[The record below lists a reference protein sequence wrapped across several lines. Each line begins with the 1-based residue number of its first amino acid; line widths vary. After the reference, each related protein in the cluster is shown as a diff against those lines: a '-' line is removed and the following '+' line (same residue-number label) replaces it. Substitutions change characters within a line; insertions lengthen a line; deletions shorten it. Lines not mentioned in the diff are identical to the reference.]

1 MFKQFQTISNFRQR
15 SAIRFRRFCHKA
27 YAAFCSLHREVTIGR
42 VAAYM
47 TDLEM
52 LKSGKSIAL
61 SALLLLAGVAPAEA
75 DEGVP
80 KDSVPLT
87 AQQLSLQEV
96 LVVSHKAE
104 VHSEA
109 YRLITQVSRAE
120 IEALPVQTVADI
132 LQYLP
137 GVDVRTRGANGAQ
150 ADISM
155 RGGTFDQVLVLIN
168 GVPLSDFHTG
178 HYALNIPVST
188 ELIERVEV
196 LQGTS
201 ASLHGAFSGA
211 INIVT
216 KTTPPQPSPQ
226 GREHDVRLKL
236 TAGMNGLVNPEIAA
250 TLAIPDKSS
259 SLERVKSS
267 ARSDCRWPSVELPPG
282 GVKPL
287 TINLSAEYS
296 RADGYYA
303 PSPTE
308 KEATACRNSDFKLA
322 NLYFQTRWRGLDV
335 QAGAQWKDAGLGMGY
350 GFGSQDQF
358 DATRT
363 AFASAK
369 YEHRWGAWRL
379 DAQAAY
385 RANYDRYEWHRGQ
398 RLYGNFHFA
407 QTASASIAAHYAS
420 RIGTTSFG
428 AGVRNENMH
437 STNLGDTIN
446 PNGQVPNVA
455 DFPLADV
462 RVLDLVKGGNRFH
475 ANYYAEQTFYYAGL
489 SASIGINGTY
499 NTQFGHHLGG
509 GANIGY
515 SFEKAGTLYANAN
528 RSLRMPT
535 FTDLYYNAGNQL
547 GNRNLKPEEA
557 WLLSIGYKGTLN
569 LLPSTGRSG
578 GAFSWAVDWYYRW
591 GKNIIDWVYVPA
603 DTKRPY
609 HAENQ
614 QQVNATGVEL
624 SVAYRFP
631 SFFPPSW
638 GEREGPCISVD
649 YAYTYLDLNLKESG
663 SRYLDYLSHKLSIHL
678 EHGIYKGLGASWTV
692 RFQKREGQYNNA
704 EGAVTDYQPVW
715 LLDGSIF
722 WQNKYLRVSADCTN
736 MTNTR
741 YYDYGGI
748 LQPGAWAKVSIK
760 AML

>member
-1 MFKQFQTISNFRQR
+1 MFKTILKQQG
-15 SAIRFRRFCHKA
+15 IRFRQFSHKA

-52 LKSGKSIAL
+52 LKSGKSIAV
-61 SALLLLAGVAPAEA
+61 SALLLFSGIAAVEA

-80 KDSVPLT
+80 KDSVPLE

-104 VHSEA
+104 VNSEA
-109 YRLITQVSRAE
+109 YRLITQVSQAE
-120 IEALPVQTVADI
+120 IEALPIQTVADI

-155 RGGTFDQVLVLIN
+155 RGGTFDQVLVLLN

-188 ELIERVEV
+188 EMIERVEV

-201 ASLHGAFSGA
+201 ANLHGAFSGA

-216 KTTPPQPSPQ
+216 KTTPPQGVLRTATGSPIEQSSSPAQ
-226 GREHDVRLKL
+226 GREHDLTLKL
-236 TAGMNGLVNPEIAA
+236 TAGMNGLVNPEVAA
-250 TLAIPDKSS
+250 SIQKNEALF
-259 SLERVKSS
+259 
-267 ARSDCRWPSVELPPG
+267 
-282 GVKPL
+282 
-287 TINLSAEYS
+287 NLSAEYS
-296 RADGYYA
+296 RAEGYYA
-303 PSPTE
+303 PRPTE
-308 KEATACRNSDFKLA
+308 KEATACRNSDFQLA
-322 NLYFQTRWRGLDV
+322 NIYFQTRWRGLDV

-363 AFASAK
+363 AFASGR

-385 RANYDRYEWHRGQ
+385 RANYDRYEWHRDQ

-407 QTASASIAAHYAS
+407 QTASAALSAHYAS
-420 RIGTTSFG
+420 KIGTTSFG
-428 AGVRNENMH
+428 VSVRNENMH

-446 PNGQVPNVA
+446 PDGQVPNVA
-455 DFPLADV
+455 DFPLTDV

-475 ANYYAEQTFYYAGL
+475 TNYYAEQTFYYAGL

-515 SFEKAGTLYANAN
+515 EFKKAGTIYVNAN

-557 WLLSIGYKGTLN
+557 WLLSIGYKGNLSPTL
-569 LLPSTGRSG
+569 SSREGGR
-578 GAFSWAVDWYYRW
+578 FSWAVDWYYRW
-591 GKNIIDWVYVPA
+591 GKNIIDWVYVPT
-603 DTKRPY
+603 DTKRPF

-614 QQVNATGVEL
+614 QQVNATGLEL
-624 SVAYRFP
+624 SLAYRLNE
-631 SFFPPSW
+631 W
-638 GEREGPCISVD
+638 LRCVSVD
-649 YAYTYLDLNLKESG
+649 YAYTYLDLDLKEAG
-663 SRYLDYLSHKLSIHL
+663 SRYLDYLSHKLAIHL
-678 EHGIYKGLGASWTV
+678 EHGIYKGFGASWTV

-704 EGAVTDYQPVW
+704 EGAVADYQPVW
-715 LLDGSIF
+715 LLDGSVY

-736 MTNTR
+736 MTNSR

-748 LQPGAWAKVSIK
+748 LQPGAWAKISIK
-760 AML
+760 AKL

>member
-1 MFKQFQTISNFRQR
+1 MFKQFQTVSNNFKQR
-15 SAIRFRRFCHKA
+15 STIRFRRFCHKA

-52 LKSGKSIAL
+52 LKSGKSIAV
-61 SALLLLAGVAPAEA
+61 SALLLFVGVSSVEA

-109 YRLITQVSRAE
+109 YRLITQVSHAE
-120 IEALPVQTVADI
+120 IEALPIQTVADI

-155 RGGTFDQVLVLIN
+155 RGGTFDQVLVLLN

-178 HYALNIPVST
+178 HYALNIPVSS

-201 ASLHGAFSGA
+201 ANLYGAFSGA

-216 KTTPPQPSPQ
+216 TSPQPSPQ
-226 GREHDVRLKL
+226 GREHNVRLKL
-236 TAGMNGLVNPEIAA
+236 TAGMNGLVNPQVAA

-259 SLERVKSS
+259 SLEG
-267 ARSDCRWPSVELPPG
+267 RSG
-282 GVKPL
+282 GV
-287 TINLSAEYS
+287 INLSAEYS
-296 RADGYYA
+296 RGDGYYA
-303 PSPTE
+303 PNPTE

-369 YEHRWGAWRL
+369 YEHHWGKWRL

-428 AGVRNENMH
+428 VGVRNENMH

-446 PNGQVPNVA
+446 PSGQVPNVA
-455 DFPLADV
+455 DFPLSDV
-462 RVLDLVKGGNRFH
+462 RVLNLVKGGNRFH

-489 SASIGINGTY
+489 AASIGINGTY
-499 NTQFGHHLGG
+499 NTRFGHHLGG

-515 SFEKAGTLYANAN
+515 TFEKAGTLYANAN

-557 WLLSIGYKGTLN
+557 WLLSVGYKGEIGQKSS
-569 LLPSTGRSG
+569 LPFREGTGVG
-578 GAFSWAVDWYYRW
+578 CFSWSADWYYRW
-591 GKNIIDWVYVPA
+591 GKNIIDWVYVPT

-624 SVAYRFP
+624 SVAYRLNE
-631 SFFPPSW
+631 W
-638 GEREGPCISVD
+638 LRCVSVD

-678 EHGIYKGLGASWTV
+678 EHGIYKGLGASLTV

-704 EGAVTDYQPVW
+704 EGAVADYQPVW

>member
-1 MFKQFQTISNFRQR
+1 MFKTILKQPG
-15 SAIRFRRFCHKA
+15 IRFRQFSHKA

-52 LKSGKSIAL
+52 LKSGKSIAV
-61 SALLLLAGVAPAEA
+61 SALLLFSGIAAVEA

-80 KDSVPLT
+80 KDSVPLE

-104 VHSEA
+104 VNSEA
-109 YRLITQVSRAE
+109 YRLITQVSQAE
-120 IEALPVQTVADI
+120 IEALPIQTVADI

-155 RGGTFDQVLVLIN
+155 RGGTFDQVLVLLN

-188 ELIERVEV
+188 EMIERVEV

-201 ASLHGAFSGA
+201 ANLHGAFSGA

-216 KTTPPQPSPQ
+216 KTTPPQGVLRTATGSPIEQSSSPAQ
-226 GREHDVRLKL
+226 GREHDLALKL
-236 TAGMNGLVNPEIAA
+236 TAGMNGLVNPEVAA
-250 TLAIPDKSS
+250 SIQKDEALF
-259 SLERVKSS
+259 
-267 ARSDCRWPSVELPPG
+267 
-282 GVKPL
+282 
-287 TINLSAEYS
+287 NLSAEYS
-296 RADGYYA
+296 RAEGYYA
-303 PSPTE
+303 PRPTE
-308 KEATACRNSDFKLA
+308 KEATACRNSDFQLA
-322 NLYFQTRWRGLDV
+322 NIYFQTRWRGLDV

-385 RANYDRYEWHRGQ
+385 RANYDRYEWHRDQ

-407 QTASASIAAHYAS
+407 QTASAALSAHYAS
-420 RIGTTSFG
+420 KIGTTSFG
-428 AGVRNENMH
+428 VSVRNENMH

-446 PNGQVPNVA
+446 PDGQVPNVA

-475 ANYYAEQTFYYAGL
+475 TNYYAEQTFYYAGL

-499 NTQFGHHLGG
+499 NTQFGHHVGG

-515 SFEKAGTLYANAN
+515 EFKKAGTIYVNAN

-557 WLLSIGYKGTLN
+557 WLLSVGYKGN
-569 LLPSTGRSG
+569 LSSLPCAGEELCSIERPVDGRRTIRG
-578 GAFSWAVDWYYRW
+578 GGISFSVDWYYRW
-591 GKNIIDWVYVPA
+591 GKNIIDWVYVPT
-603 DTKRPY
+603 DTKRPF

-614 QQVNATGVEL
+614 QQVNATGLEL
-624 SVAYRFP
+624 SLAYRLNE
-631 SFFPPSW
+631 W
-638 GEREGPCISVD
+638 LRCVSVD
-649 YAYTYLDLNLKESG
+649 YAYTYLDLNLKEAG
-663 SRYLDYLSHKLSIHL
+663 SRYLDYLSHKLAIHL

-704 EGAVTDYQPVW
+704 EGEVADYQPVW
-715 LLDGSIF
+715 LLDGSVY

-736 MTNTR
+736 MTNSR

-760 AML
+760 AKLY

>member
-1 MFKQFQTISNFRQR
+1 MHAFLKANNYFMFKTILKQQG
-15 SAIRFRRFCHKA
+15 IRFRRFCHKA

-52 LKSGKSIAL
+52 LKSGKSIAV
-61 SALLLLAGVAPAEA
+61 SALLLFSGIAAVEA

-80 KDSVPLT
+80 KDSVPLE

-104 VHSEA
+104 VNSEA
-109 YRLITQVSRAE
+109 YRLITQVSHAE
-120 IEALPVQTVADI
+120 IEALPIQTVADI

-137 GVDVRTRGANGAQ
+137 GVDVRTRGATGAQ

-155 RGGTFDQVLVLIN
+155 RGGTFDQVLVLLN

-188 ELIERVEV
+188 EMIERVEV

-201 ASLHGAFSGA
+201 ANLHGAFSGA

-216 KTTPPQPSPQ
+216 KSSP
-226 GREHDVRLKL
+226 EISLKL
-236 TAGMNGLVNPEIAA
+236 TAGMNGLVNPELAA
-250 TLAIPDKSS
+250 SIQKDEALFN
-259 SLERVKSS
+259 V
-267 ARSDCRWPSVELPPG
+267 
-282 GVKPL
+282 
-287 TINLSAEYS
+287 SAEYS
-296 RADGYYA
+296 RAEGYYA
-303 PSPTE
+303 PQPTE
-308 KEATACRNSDFKLA
+308 KEATACRNSDFQLA
-322 NLYFQTRWRGLDV
+322 NIYFQTRWRGLDV

-363 AFASAK
+363 AFASGR

-379 DAQAAY
+379 DAQASY
-385 RANYDRYEWHRGQ
+385 RANYDRYEWHRDQ

-407 QTASASIAAHYAS
+407 QSASAALSAHYAS
-420 RIGTTSFG
+420 RVGTTSFG
-428 AGVRNENMH
+428 VSVRNENMH

-446 PNGQVPNVA
+446 PDGQVPNVK
-455 DFPLADV
+455 DFQLSQV

-475 ANYYAEQTFYYAGL
+475 TNYYAEQTFYYAGL

-515 SFEKAGTLYANAN
+515 EFKKAGTIYANAN

-547 GNRNLKPEEA
+547 GNMNLKPEEA
-557 WLLSIGYKGTLN
+557 WLLSIGYKYTPDFGKKGKL
-569 LLPSTGRSG
+569 S
-578 GAFSWAVDWYYRW
+578 FSVDWYYRW
-591 GKNIIDWVYVPA
+591 GKNIIDWVYVPT
-603 DTKRPY
+603 DTKRPF

-614 QQVNATGVEL
+614 QQVNATGLEL
-624 SVAYRFP
+624 SLAYRLNE
-631 SFFPPSW
+631 W
-638 GEREGPCISVD
+638 LRCVSVD
-649 YAYTYLDLNLKESG
+649 YAYTYLDLDLKEAG
-663 SRYLDYLSHKLSIHL
+663 SRYLDYLSHKLAIHL
-678 EHGIYKGLGASWTV
+678 EHGIYKGFGASWTV

-704 EGAVTDYQPVW
+704 EGEVADYQPVW
-715 LLDGSIF
+715 LLDGSVY

-736 MTNTR
+736 MTNSR

-748 LQPGAWAKVSIK
+748 LQPGAWAKISIK
-760 AML
+760 AKL

>member
-1 MFKQFQTISNFRQR
+1 MFKTIIKQQG
-15 SAIRFRRFCHKA
+15 IRFRQFSHKA

-52 LKSGKSIAL
+52 LKSGKSIAV
-61 SALLLLAGVAPAEA
+61 SALLLFSGIAAVEA

-80 KDSVPLT
+80 KDSVPLE

-104 VHSEA
+104 VNSEA
-109 YRLITQVSRAE
+109 YRLITQVSQAE
-120 IEALPVQTVADI
+120 IEALPIQTVADI

-155 RGGTFDQVLVLIN
+155 RGGTFDQVLVLLN

-188 ELIERVEV
+188 EMIERVEV

-201 ASLHGAFSGA
+201 ANLHGAFSGA

-216 KTTPPQPSPQ
+216 KQAVSRQPS
-226 GREHDVRLKL
+226 DVRLKL
-236 TAGMNGLVNPEIAA
+236 TAGMNGLVNPEVAA
-250 TLAIPDKSS
+250 SIQKDEALFN
-259 SLERVKSS
+259 V
-267 ARSDCRWPSVELPPG
+267 
-282 GVKPL
+282 
-287 TINLSAEYS
+287 SAEYS
-296 RADGYYA
+296 RAEGYYA
-303 PSPTE
+303 PRPTE
-308 KEATACRNSDFKLA
+308 KEATACRNSDFQLA
-322 NLYFQTRWRGLDV
+322 NIYFQTRWRGLDV

-363 AFASAK
+363 AFASGR

-385 RANYDRYEWHRGQ
+385 RANYDRYEWHRDQ

-407 QTASASIAAHYAS
+407 QTASAALSAHYAS
-420 RIGTTSFG
+420 KIGTTSFG
-428 AGVRNENMH
+428 VSVRNENMH

-446 PNGQVPNVA
+446 PDGQVPNVA

-475 ANYYAEQTFYYAGL
+475 TNYYAEQTFYYAGL

-515 SFEKAGTLYANAN
+515 AFQKAGTIYVNAN

-557 WLLSIGYKGTLN
+557 WLLSVGYKGN
-569 LLPSTGRSG
+569 LSSLPFREGSG
-578 GAFSWAVDWYYRW
+578 LGSFSWAVDWYYRW
-591 GKNIIDWVYVPA
+591 GKNIIDWVYVPT
-603 DTKRPY
+603 DTKRPF

-614 QQVNATGVEL
+614 QQVNATGLEL
-624 SVAYRFP
+624 SLAYRLNE
-631 SFFPPSW
+631 W
-638 GEREGPCISVD
+638 LRCVSVD
-649 YAYTYLDLNLKESG
+649 YAYTYLDLDLKEAG
-663 SRYLDYLSHKLSIHL
+663 SRYLDYLSHKLAIHL
-678 EHGIYKGLGASWTV
+678 EHGIYKGFGASWTV

-704 EGAVTDYQPVW
+704 EGEVADYQPVW
-715 LLDGSIF
+715 LLDGSVY

-736 MTNTR
+736 MTNSR

-760 AML
+760 AKLY

>member
-1 MFKQFQTISNFRQR
+1 MFKTILKQQG
-15 SAIRFRRFCHKA
+15 IRFRQFSHKA

-52 LKSGKSIAL
+52 LKSGKSIAV
-61 SALLLLAGVAPAEA
+61 SALLLFSGIAAVEA

-80 KDSVPLT
+80 KDSVPLE

-104 VHSEA
+104 VNSEA
-109 YRLITQVSRAE
+109 YRLITQVSQAE
-120 IEALPVQTVADI
+120 IEALPIQTVADI

-155 RGGTFDQVLVLIN
+155 RGGTFDQVLVLLN

-188 ELIERVEV
+188 EMIERVEV

-201 ASLHGAFSGA
+201 ANLHGAFSGA

-216 KTTPPQPSPQ
+216 KQAVSRQPS
-226 GREHDVRLKL
+226 DVRLKL
-236 TAGMNGLVNPEIAA
+236 TAGMNGLVNPEVAA
-250 TLAIPDKSS
+250 SIQKDEALFNVA
-259 SLERVKSS
+259 
-267 ARSDCRWPSVELPPG
+267 
-282 GVKPL
+282 
-287 TINLSAEYS
+287 AEYS
-296 RADGYYA
+296 RAEGYYA
-303 PSPTE
+303 PRPTE
-308 KEATACRNSDFKLA
+308 KEATACRNSDFQLA
-322 NLYFQTRWRGLDV
+322 NIYFQTRWRGLDV

-363 AFASAK
+363 AFVSGR

-407 QTASASIAAHYAS
+407 QTASAALSAHYAS
-420 RIGTTSFG
+420 KIGTTSFG
-428 AGVRNENMH
+428 VSVRNENMH

-446 PNGQVPNVA
+446 PDGQVPNVA

-475 ANYYAEQTFYYAGL
+475 TNYYAEQTFYYAGL

-515 SFEKAGTLYANAN
+515 EFKKAGTIYVNAN

-557 WLLSIGYKGTLN
+557 WLLSVGYKGN
-569 LLPSTGRSG
+569 LSSLPCGEGRG
-578 GAFSWAVDWYYRW
+578 GVISFSADWYYRW
-591 GKNIIDWVYVPA
+591 GKNIIDWVYVPT
-603 DTKRPY
+603 DTKRPF

-614 QQVNATGVEL
+614 QQVNATGLEL
-624 SVAYRFP
+624 SLAYRLNE
-631 SFFPPSW
+631 W
-638 GEREGPCISVD
+638 LRCVSVD
-649 YAYTYLDLNLKESG
+649 YAYTYLDLDLKEAG
-663 SRYLDYLSHKLSIHL
+663 SRYLDYLSHKLAIHL

-704 EGAVTDYQPVW
+704 EGEVADYQPVW
-715 LLDGSIF
+715 LLDGSVY

-736 MTNTR
+736 MTNSR

-748 LQPGAWAKVSIK
+748 LQPGAWAKISIK
-760 AML
+760 AKL

>member
-1 MFKQFQTISNFRQR
+1 MFKTILKQQG
-15 SAIRFRRFCHKA
+15 IRFRQFSHKA

-52 LKSGKSIAL
+52 LKSGKSIAV
-61 SALLLLAGVAPAEA
+61 SALLFFSGIAAVEA

-80 KDSVPLT
+80 KDSVPLE

-104 VHSEA
+104 VNSEA
-109 YRLITQVSRAE
+109 YRLITQVSQAE
-120 IEALPVQTVADI
+120 IEALPVQTLADI

-155 RGGTFDQVLVLIN
+155 RGGTFDQVLVLLN

-188 ELIERVEV
+188 EMIERVEV

-201 ASLHGAFSGA
+201 ANLHGAFSGA

-226 GREHDVRLKL
+226 GREHDLALKL

-250 TLAIPDKSS
+250 TIAIPNKKS
-259 SLERVKSS
+259 
-267 ARSDCRWPSVELPPG
+267 LPCGEGRG
-282 GVKPL
+282 GV
-287 TINLSAEYS
+287 INLSAEYS
-296 RADGYYA
+296 RAEGYYA
-303 PSPTE
+303 PRPTE
-308 KEATACRNSDFKLA
+308 KEETACRNSDFQLA
-322 NLYFQTRWRGLDV
+322 NIYFQTRWRGLDV

-363 AFASAK
+363 AFASGR

-407 QTASASIAAHYAS
+407 QTASAALSAHYAS
-420 RIGTTSFG
+420 RVGTTSFG
-428 AGVRNENMH
+428 VSVRNENMH

-446 PNGQVPNVA
+446 PDGQVPNVK
-455 DFPLADV
+455 DFPLSQV

-475 ANYYAEQTFYYAGL
+475 TNYYAEQTFYYAGL
-489 SASIGINGTY
+489 SASIGVNGTY

-515 SFEKAGTLYANAN
+515 EFKKAGTIYANAN

-557 WLLSIGYKGTLN
+557 WLLSVGYKGTLD

-578 GAFSWAVDWYYRW
+578 GAFSWSADWYYRW
-591 GKNIIDWVYVPA
+591 GKNIIDWVYVPT
-603 DTKRPY
+603 DTKRPF

-614 QQVNATGVEL
+614 QQVNATGLEL
-624 SVAYRFP
+624 SLAYRLNE
-631 SFFPPSW
+631 W
-638 GEREGPCISVD
+638 LRCVSVD
-649 YAYTYLDLNLKESG
+649 YAYTYLDLDLKEAG
-663 SRYLDYLSHKLSIHL
+663 SRYLDYLSHKLAIHL
-678 EHGIYKGLGASWTV
+678 EHGIYKGFGASWTV

-704 EGAVTDYQPVW
+704 EGEVADYKPVW
-715 LLDGSIF
+715 LLDGSVY
-722 WQNKYLRVSADCTN
+722 WQNKYLRVSADCAN
-736 MTNTR
+736 ITNTR

-748 LQPGAWAKVSIK
+748 LQPGAWAKISIK
-760 AML
+760 AKL

>member
-1 MFKQFQTISNFRQR
+1 MHAFLLKADSGRLKTYFMFKTILKQQG
-15 SAIRFRRFCHKA
+15 IRFRQFSHKA

-52 LKSGKSIAL
+52 LKSGKSIAV
-61 SALLLLAGVAPAEA
+61 SALLLFSGIAAVEA

-80 KDSVPLT
+80 KDSVPLE

-104 VHSEA
+104 VNSEA
-109 YRLITQVSRAE
+109 YRLITQVSQAE
-120 IEALPVQTVADI
+120 IEALPIQTVADI

-155 RGGTFDQVLVLIN
+155 RGGTFDQVLVLLN

-188 ELIERVEV
+188 EMIERVEV

-201 ASLHGAFSGA
+201 ANLHGAFSGA

-226 GREHDVRLKL
+226 GREHDLTLKL
-236 TAGMNGLVNPEIAA
+236 TAGMNGLVNPEVAA
-250 TLAIPDKSS
+250 SIQKDEALF
-259 SLERVKSS
+259 
-267 ARSDCRWPSVELPPG
+267 
-282 GVKPL
+282 
-287 TINLSAEYS
+287 NLSAEYS
-296 RADGYYA
+296 RAEGYYA
-303 PSPTE
+303 PRPTE
-308 KEATACRNSDFKLA
+308 KEATACRNSDFQLA
-322 NLYFQTRWRGLDV
+322 NIYFQTRWRGLDV

-363 AFASAK
+363 AFASGR

-385 RANYDRYEWHRGQ
+385 RANYDRYEWHRDQ

-407 QTASASIAAHYAS
+407 QTASAALSAHYAS
-420 RIGTTSFG
+420 KIGTTSFG
-428 AGVRNENMH
+428 VSVRNENMH

-446 PNGQVPNVA
+446 PDGQVPNVA

-475 ANYYAEQTFYYAGL
+475 TNYYAEQTFYYAGL

-515 SFEKAGTLYANAN
+515 EFKKAGTIYVNAN

-557 WLLSIGYKGTLN
+557 WLLSIGYKGNFSPTL
-569 LLPSTGRSG
+569 SSREGGR
-578 GAFSWAVDWYYRW
+578 FSWAVDWYYRW
-591 GKNIIDWVYVPA
+591 GKNIIDWVYVPT
-603 DTKRPY
+603 DTKRPF

-614 QQVNATGVEL
+614 QQVNATGLEL
-624 SVAYRFP
+624 SLAYRLNE
-631 SFFPPSW
+631 W
-638 GEREGPCISVD
+638 LRCVSVD
-649 YAYTYLDLNLKESG
+649 YAYTYLDLDLKEAG
-663 SRYLDYLSHKLSIHL
+663 SRYLDYLSHKLAIHL
-678 EHGIYKGLGASWTV
+678 EHGIYKGFGASWTV

-704 EGAVTDYQPVW
+704 EGEVADYQPVW
-715 LLDGSIF
+715 LLDGSVY

-736 MTNTR
+736 MTNSR

-760 AML
+760 AKLY

>member
-1 MFKQFQTISNFRQR
+1 MFKTILKQQG
-15 SAIRFRRFCHKA
+15 IRFRQFSHKA

-52 LKSGKSIAL
+52 LKSGKSIAV
-61 SALLLLAGVAPAEA
+61 SALLLFSGIAAVEA

-80 KDSVPLT
+80 KDSVPLE

-104 VHSEA
+104 VNSEA
-109 YRLITQVSRAE
+109 YRLITQVSQAE
-120 IEALPVQTVADI
+120 IEALPIQTVADI

-155 RGGTFDQVLVLIN
+155 RGGTFDQVLVLLN

-188 ELIERVEV
+188 EMIERVEV

-201 ASLHGAFSGA
+201 ANLHGAFSGA

-216 KTTPPQPSPQ
+216 KQAVSRQPS
-226 GREHDVRLKL
+226 DVRLKL
-236 TAGMNGLVNPEIAA
+236 TAGMNGLVNPEVAA
-250 TLAIPDKSS
+250 SIQKDEALF
-259 SLERVKSS
+259 
-267 ARSDCRWPSVELPPG
+267 
-282 GVKPL
+282 
-287 TINLSAEYS
+287 NLSAEYS
-296 RADGYYA
+296 RAEGYYA
-303 PSPTE
+303 PRPTE
-308 KEATACRNSDFKLA
+308 KEATACRNSDFQLA
-322 NLYFQTRWRGLDV
+322 NIYFQTRWRGLDV

-363 AFASAK
+363 AFASGR

-385 RANYDRYEWHRGQ
+385 RANYDRYEWHRDQ

-407 QTASASIAAHYAS
+407 QTASAALSAHYAS
-420 RIGTTSFG
+420 KIGTTSFG
-428 AGVRNENMH
+428 VSVRNENMH

-446 PNGQVPNVA
+446 PDGQVPNVA
-455 DFPLADV
+455 DFPLTDV

-475 ANYYAEQTFYYAGL
+475 TNYYAEQTFYYAGL

-515 SFEKAGTLYANAN
+515 EFKKAGTIYVNAN

-557 WLLSIGYKGTLN
+557 WLLSIGYKGNLSPTL
-569 LLPSTGRSG
+569 SSREGGR
-578 GAFSWAVDWYYRW
+578 FSWAVDWYYRW
-591 GKNIIDWVYVPA
+591 GKNIIDWVYVPT
-603 DTKRPY
+603 DTKRPF

-614 QQVNATGVEL
+614 QQVNATGLEL
-624 SVAYRFP
+624 SLAYRLNE
-631 SFFPPSW
+631 W
-638 GEREGPCISVD
+638 LRCVSVD
-649 YAYTYLDLNLKESG
+649 YAYTYLDLDLKEAG
-663 SRYLDYLSHKLSIHL
+663 SRYLDYLSHKLAIHL
-678 EHGIYKGLGASWTV
+678 EHGIYKGFGASWTV

-704 EGAVTDYQPVW
+704 EGEVADYQPVW
-715 LLDGSIF
+715 LLDGSVY

-760 AML
+760 AKLY

>member
-1 MFKQFQTISNFRQR
+1 MFKTILKQQG
-15 SAIRFRRFCHKA
+15 IRFRQFSHKA

-52 LKSGKSIAL
+52 LKSGKSIAV
-61 SALLLLAGVAPAEA
+61 SALLLFSGIAAVEA

-80 KDSVPLT
+80 KDSVPLE

-104 VHSEA
+104 VNSEA
-109 YRLITQVSRAE
+109 YRLITQVSQAE
-120 IEALPVQTVADI
+120 IEALPIQTVADI

-155 RGGTFDQVLVLIN
+155 RGGTFDQVLVLLN

-188 ELIERVEV
+188 EMIERVEV

-201 ASLHGAFSGA
+201 ANLHGAFSGA

-250 TLAIPDKSS
+250 TFAIPNNN
-259 SLERVKSS
+259 SLPCGEGR
-267 ARSDCRWPSVELPPG
+267 G
-282 GVKPL
+282 GV
-287 TINLSAEYS
+287 INLSAEYS
-296 RADGYYA
+296 RAEGYYA
-303 PSPTE
+303 PRPTE
-308 KEATACRNSDFKLA
+308 KEATACRNSDFQLA
-322 NLYFQTRWRGLDV
+322 NIYFQTRWRGLDV

-363 AFASAK
+363 AFASGR

-385 RANYDRYEWHRGQ
+385 RANYDRYEWHRDQ

-407 QTASASIAAHYAS
+407 QTASAALSAHYAS
-420 RIGTTSFG
+420 KIGTTSFG
-428 AGVRNENMH
+428 VSVRNENMH

-446 PNGQVPNVA
+446 PDGQVPNVA

-475 ANYYAEQTFYYAGL
+475 TNYYAEQTFYYAGL

-515 SFEKAGTLYANAN
+515 EFKKAGTIYVNAN

-557 WLLSIGYKGTLN
+557 WLLSIGYKGNLSPTL
-569 LLPSTGRSG
+569 SSREGGR
-578 GAFSWAVDWYYRW
+578 FSWAVDWYYRW
-591 GKNIIDWVYVPA
+591 GKNIIDWVYVPT
-603 DTKRPY
+603 DTKRPF

-614 QQVNATGVEL
+614 QQVNATGLEL
-624 SVAYRFP
+624 SLAYRLNE
-631 SFFPPSW
+631 W
-638 GEREGPCISVD
+638 LRCVSVD
-649 YAYTYLDLNLKESG
+649 YAYTYLDLDLKEAG
-663 SRYLDYLSHKLSIHL
+663 SRYLDYLSHKLAIHL

-704 EGAVTDYQPVW
+704 EGEVADYQPVW
-715 LLDGSIF
+715 LLDGSVY
-722 WQNKYLRVSADCTN
+722 WQNQYLRVSADCTN

-760 AML
+760 AKLY

>member
-1 MFKQFQTISNFRQR
+1 MFKTILKQPG
-15 SAIRFRRFCHKA
+15 IRFRQFSHKA

-52 LKSGKSIAL
+52 LKSGKSIAI
-61 SALLLLAGVAPAEA
+61 SALLLFSGIAAVEA

-80 KDSVPLT
+80 KDSVPLE

-104 VHSEA
+104 VNSEA
-109 YRLITQVSRAE
+109 YRLITQVSQAE
-120 IEALPVQTVADI
+120 IEALPIQTVADI

-155 RGGTFDQVLVLIN
+155 RGGTFDQVLVLLN

-188 ELIERVEV
+188 EMIERVEV

-201 ASLHGAFSGA
+201 ANLHGAFSGA

-216 KTTPPQPSPQ
+216 KQAVSRQPS
-226 GREHDVRLKL
+226 DVRLKL
-236 TAGMNGLVNPEIAA
+236 TAGMNGLVNPEVAA
-250 TLAIPDKSS
+250 SIQKDEALF
-259 SLERVKSS
+259 
-267 ARSDCRWPSVELPPG
+267 
-282 GVKPL
+282 
-287 TINLSAEYS
+287 NLSAEYS
-296 RADGYYA
+296 RAEGYYA
-303 PSPTE
+303 PRPTE
-308 KEATACRNSDFKLA
+308 KEATACRNSDFQLA
-322 NLYFQTRWRGLDV
+322 NIYFQTRWRGLDV

-363 AFASAK
+363 AFASGR

-385 RANYDRYEWHRGQ
+385 RANYDRYEWHRDQ

-407 QTASASIAAHYAS
+407 QTASAALSAHYAS
-420 RIGTTSFG
+420 KIGTTSFG
-428 AGVRNENMH
+428 VSVRNENMH

-446 PNGQVPNVA
+446 PDGQVPNVA
-455 DFPLADV
+455 DFPLTDV

-475 ANYYAEQTFYYAGL
+475 TNYYAEQTFYYAGL

-515 SFEKAGTLYANAN
+515 EFKKAGTIYVNAN

-557 WLLSIGYKGTLN
+557 WLLSIGYKGNLSPTL
-569 LLPSTGRSG
+569 SSREGGR
-578 GAFSWAVDWYYRW
+578 FSWAVDWYYRW
-591 GKNIIDWVYVPA
+591 GKNIIDWVYVPT
-603 DTKRPY
+603 DTKRPF

-614 QQVNATGVEL
+614 QQVNATGLEL
-624 SVAYRFP
+624 SLAYRLNE
-631 SFFPPSW
+631 W
-638 GEREGPCISVD
+638 LRCVSVD
-649 YAYTYLDLNLKESG
+649 YAYTYLDLDLKEAG
-663 SRYLDYLSHKLSIHL
+663 SRYLDYLSHKLAIHL

-704 EGAVTDYQPVW
+704 EGEVADYQPVW
-715 LLDGSIF
+715 LLDGSVY

-736 MTNTR
+736 MTNSR

-760 AML
+760 AKLY

>member
-1 MFKQFQTISNFRQR
+1 MFKTILKQQG
-15 SAIRFRRFCHKA
+15 IRFRQFSHKA

-52 LKSGKSIAL
+52 LKSGKSIAV
-61 SALLLLAGVAPAEA
+61 SALLLFSGIAAVEA

-80 KDSVPLT
+80 KDSVPLE

-104 VHSEA
+104 VNSEA
-109 YRLITQVSRAE
+109 YRLITQVSQAE
-120 IEALPVQTVADI
+120 IEALPIQTVADI

-155 RGGTFDQVLVLIN
+155 RGGTFDQVLVLLN

-188 ELIERVEV
+188 EMIERVEV

-201 ASLHGAFSGA
+201 ANLHGAFSGA

-216 KTTPPQPSPQ
+216 KTTPPQGVLRTATGSPIEQSSSPAQ
-226 GREHDVRLKL
+226 GREHDLTLKL
-236 TAGMNGLVNPEIAA
+236 TAGMNGLVNPEVAA
-250 TLAIPDKSS
+250 SIQKDEALF
-259 SLERVKSS
+259 
-267 ARSDCRWPSVELPPG
+267 
-282 GVKPL
+282 
-287 TINLSAEYS
+287 NLSAEYS
-296 RADGYYA
+296 RAEGYYA
-303 PSPTE
+303 PRPTE
-308 KEATACRNSDFKLA
+308 KEATACRNSDFQLA
-322 NLYFQTRWRGLDV
+322 NIYFQTRWRGLDV

-385 RANYDRYEWHRGQ
+385 RANYDRYEWHRDQ

-407 QTASASIAAHYAS
+407 QTASAALSAHYAS
-420 RIGTTSFG
+420 KIGTTSFG
-428 AGVRNENMH
+428 VSVRNENMH

-446 PNGQVPNVA
+446 PDGQVPNVA

-475 ANYYAEQTFYYAGL
+475 TNYYAEQTFYYAGL

-515 SFEKAGTLYANAN
+515 EFKKAGTIYVNAN

-557 WLLSIGYKGTLN
+557 WLLSVGYKGN
-569 LLPSTGRSG
+569 LSSLPCGEGRG
-578 GAFSWAVDWYYRW
+578 GVISFSADWYYRW
-591 GKNIIDWVYVPA
+591 GKNIIDWVYVPT
-603 DTKRPY
+603 DTKRPF

-614 QQVNATGVEL
+614 QQVNATGLEL
-624 SVAYRFP
+624 SLAYRLNE
-631 SFFPPSW
+631 W
-638 GEREGPCISVD
+638 LRCVSVD
-649 YAYTYLDLNLKESG
+649 YAYTYLDLDLKEAG
-663 SRYLDYLSHKLSIHL
+663 SRYLDYLSHKLAIHL

-704 EGAVTDYQPVW
+704 EGEVADYQPVW
-715 LLDGSIF
+715 LLDGSVY

-736 MTNTR
+736 MTNSR

-760 AML
+760 AKLY

>member
-1 MFKQFQTISNFRQR
+1 MYAFLLKADSGRLKTYFMFKTILKQQG
-15 SAIRFRRFCHKA
+15 IRFRQFSHKA

-52 LKSGKSIAL
+52 LKSGKSIAV
-61 SALLLLAGVAPAEA
+61 SALLLFSGIAAVEA

-80 KDSVPLT
+80 KDSVPLE

-104 VHSEA
+104 VNSEA
-109 YRLITQVSRAE
+109 YRLITQVSQAE
-120 IEALPVQTVADI
+120 IEALPIQTVADI

-155 RGGTFDQVLVLIN
+155 RGGTFDQVLVLLN

-188 ELIERVEV
+188 EMIERVEV

-201 ASLHGAFSGA
+201 ANLHGAFSGA

-216 KTTPPQPSPQ
+216 KTTPPQGVLRTATGSPIEQSSSPAQ
-226 GREHDVRLKL
+226 GREHDLTLKL
-236 TAGMNGLVNPEIAA
+236 TAGMNGLVNPEVAA
-250 TLAIPDKSS
+250 SIQKDEALF
-259 SLERVKSS
+259 
-267 ARSDCRWPSVELPPG
+267 
-282 GVKPL
+282 
-287 TINLSAEYS
+287 NLSAEYS
-296 RADGYYA
+296 RAEGYYA
-303 PSPTE
+303 PRPTE
-308 KEATACRNSDFKLA
+308 KEATACRNSDFQLA
-322 NLYFQTRWRGLDV
+322 NIYFQTRWRGLDV

-350 GFGSQDQF
+350 GFGSQDQL

-363 AFASAK
+363 AFVSGR

-407 QTASASIAAHYAS
+407 QTASAALSAHYAS
-420 RIGTTSFG
+420 KIGTTSFG
-428 AGVRNENMH
+428 VSVRNENMH

-446 PNGQVPNVA
+446 PDGQVPNVA

-475 ANYYAEQTFYYAGL
+475 TNYYAEQTFYYAGL

-515 SFEKAGTLYANAN
+515 EFKKAGTIYVNAN

-557 WLLSIGYKGTLN
+557 WLLSVGYKGN
-569 LLPSTGRSG
+569 LSSLPCGEGRG
-578 GAFSWAVDWYYRW
+578 GVISFSADWYYRW
-591 GKNIIDWVYVPA
+591 GKNIIDWVYVPT
-603 DTKRPY
+603 DTKRPF

-614 QQVNATGVEL
+614 QQVNATGLEL
-624 SVAYRFP
+624 SLAYRLNE
-631 SFFPPSW
+631 W
-638 GEREGPCISVD
+638 LRCVSVD
-649 YAYTYLDLNLKESG
+649 YAYTYLDLDLKEAG
-663 SRYLDYLSHKLSIHL
+663 SRYLDYLSHKLAIHL

-704 EGAVTDYQPVW
+704 EGEVADYQPVW
-715 LLDGSIF
+715 LLDGSVY

-736 MTNTR
+736 MTNSR

-760 AML
+760 AKLY

>member
-1 MFKQFQTISNFRQR
+1 MYAFLKRNNMFKPFLQPKG
-15 SAIRFRRFCHKA
+15 IRFRRFCHKA
-27 YAAFCSLHREVTIGR
+27 YAAFCSIHREVTIGR
-42 VAAYM
+42 IAAYM

-52 LKSGKSIAL
+52 LKSGKSVAV
-61 SALLLLAGVAPAEA
+61 SALLLFSGIAIAEA

-87 AQQLSLQEV
+87 ARQLSLQEV

-109 YRLITQVSRAE
+109 YRLITHLSHAE
-120 IEALPVQTVADI
+120 IEALPIQTVADI

-155 RGGTFDQVLVLIN
+155 RGGTFDQVLILLN

-188 ELIERVEV
+188 LLIERVEV

-201 ASLHGAFSGA
+201 ANLHGAFSGA

-216 KTTPPQPSPQ
+216 KNVQRDKVQ
-226 GREHDVRLKL
+226 GTKDIAIKL
-236 TAGMNGLVNPEIAA
+236 TAGMNGLVNPELAA
-250 TLAIPDKSS
+250 SIRKKEALFNI
-259 SLERVKSS
+259 
-267 ARSDCRWPSVELPPG
+267 
-282 GVKPL
+282 
-287 TINLSAEYS
+287 SAEYS
-296 RADGYYA
+296 RAEGYYA
-303 PSPTE
+303 PKPTD
-308 KEATACRNSDFKLA
+308 KEATACQNSDFQFV

-363 AFASAK
+363 AFASAQ
-369 YEHRWGAWRL
+369 YAHRWGAWRL
-379 DAQAAY
+379 DVQAAY

-407 QTASASIAAHYAS
+407 QTASAALAAHYAS
-420 RIGTTSFG
+420 RVGTTSFG
-428 AGVRNENMH
+428 LGLRNENMH
-437 STNLGDTIN
+437 STNLGDTVN
-446 PNGQVPNVA
+446 PNGQVPNVP

-475 ANYYAEQTFYYAGL
+475 TNYYAEQTFYYAGL
-489 SASIGINGTY
+489 AASVGINGTY
-499 NTQFGHHLGG
+499 NTRFGHHLGG

-515 SFEKAGTLYANAN
+515 TFHKAGTLYANAN

-535 FTDLYYNAGNQL
+535 FTDLYYDAGNQL
-547 GNRNLKPEEA
+547 GNRNLQPEEA
-557 WLLSIGYKGTLN
+557 WLLSVGYKGTLN
-569 LLPSTGRSG
+569 LSPSRGSG
-578 GAFSWAVDWYYRW
+578 GFFSPFRGPGGWGSLSFSANWYYRW
-591 GKNIIDWVYVPA
+591 GKNIIDWVYVPSDA
-603 DTKRPY
+603 KRPY

-631 SFFPPSW
+631 SLSPSR
-638 GEREGPCISVD
+638 GSGGLSVD
-649 YAYTYLDLNLKESG
+649 YAYTYLDLDLREAG
-663 SRYLDYLSHKLSIHL
+663 SRYLDYLSHKLAIHL

-692 RFQKREGQYNNA
+692 RFQKREGQYNDA
-704 EGAVTDYQPVW
+704 EGAVRDYQPVW
-715 LLDGSIF
+715 LLDGSVF
-722 WQNKYLRVSADCTN
+722 WQNQYLRVSADCTN
-736 MTNTR
+736 ITNTR
-741 YYDYGGI
+741 YYDNGGI

>member
-1 MFKQFQTISNFRQR
+1 MMFKQFQTISHFRQR

-52 LKSGKSIAL
+52 LKSGKSIAV

-178 HYALNIPVST
+178 HYTLNIPVST

-216 KTTPPQPSPQ
+216 KSKVES
-226 GREHDVRLKL
+226 RKSKEIALKL
-236 TAGMNGLVNPEIAA
+236 TAGMNGLVNPEVAA
-250 TLAIPDKSS
+250 TIQPSKQ
-259 SLERVKSS
+259 
-267 ARSDCRWPSVELPPG
+267 RSDKPLNGEQ
-282 GVKPL
+282 PL

-303 PSPTE
+303 PDPTE
-308 KEATACRNSDFKLA
+308 KEATACRNSDFHLA

-369 YEHRWGAWRL
+369 YEHRWGAWRM

-455 DFPLADV
+455 DFPLSDV

-499 NTQFGHHLGG
+499 NTRFGHHLGG

-557 WLLSIGYKGTLN
+557 WLLSVGYKGEIGN
-569 LLPSTGRSG
+569 KSSLPFREGTGVGS
-578 GAFSWAVDWYYRW
+578 FSWSADWYYRW

-704 EGAVTDYQPVW
+704 EGAVADYQPVW
-715 LLDGSIF
+715 LLDGSVF

>member
-1 MFKQFQTISNFRQR
+1 MHAFLKATNYFMFKTILKQQG
-15 SAIRFRRFCHKA
+15 IRFRQFSHKA

-52 LKSGKSIAL
+52 LKSGKSIAV
-61 SALLLLAGVAPAEA
+61 SALLLFSGIAAVEA

-80 KDSVPLT
+80 KDSIPLE

-96 LVVSHKAE
+96 LVVSRKAE
-104 VHSEA
+104 VNSEA
-109 YRLITQVSRAE
+109 YRLITQVSHAE

-155 RGGTFDQVLVLIN
+155 RGGTFDQVLVLLN

-188 ELIERVEV
+188 EMIERVEV

-201 ASLHGAFSGA
+201 ANLHGAFSGA

-216 KTTPPQPSPQ
+216 KSSP
-226 GREHDVRLKL
+226 EISLKL
-236 TAGMNGLVNPEIAA
+236 TAGMNGLVNPELAA
-250 TLAIPDKSS
+250 SWQVPLAGNHS
-259 SLERVKSS
+259 
-267 ARSDCRWPSVELPPG
+267 
-282 GVKPL
+282 PL
-287 TINLSAEYS
+287 TFNLSAEYS
-296 RADGYYA
+296 RAEGYYA
-303 PSPTE
+303 PRPTE
-308 KEATACRNSDFKLA
+308 KEATACRNSDFQLA
-322 NLYFQTRWRGLDV
+322 NIYFQTRWRGLDV

-363 AFASAK
+363 AFASGR

-379 DAQAAY
+379 DAQASY
-385 RANYDRYEWHRGQ
+385 RANYDRYEWHRDQ

-407 QTASASIAAHYAS
+407 QTASAALSAHYAS
-420 RIGTTSFG
+420 RVGTTSFG
-428 AGVRNENMH
+428 VSVRNENMH

-446 PNGQVPNVA
+446 PDGQVPNVK
-455 DFPLADV
+455 DFPLSQV

-475 ANYYAEQTFYYAGL
+475 TNYYAEQSFYYAGL

-515 SFEKAGTLYANAN
+515 EFKKAGTIYANAN

-557 WLLSIGYKGTLN
+557 WLLSVGYKYTPDLGK
-569 LLPSTGRSG
+569 G
-578 GAFSWAVDWYYRW
+578 GKLSLAADWYYRW
-591 GKNIIDWVYVPA
+591 GKNIIDWVYVPT
-603 DTKRPY
+603 DTKRPF

-614 QQVNATGVEL
+614 QQVNATGVEV
-624 SVAYRFP
+624 SVAYRLNE
-631 SFFPPSW
+631 W
-638 GEREGPCISVD
+638 LRCVSVD
-649 YAYTYLDLNLKESG
+649 YAYTYLDLDLKEAG
-663 SRYLDYLSHKLSIHL
+663 SRYLDYLSHKLAIHL

-704 EGAVTDYQPVW
+704 EGEVADYQPVW
-715 LLDGSIF
+715 LLDGSVY

-736 MTNTR
+736 ITNTR

-748 LQPGAWAKVSIK
+748 LQPGAWAKISIK
-760 AML
+760 AKL

>member
-1 MFKQFQTISNFRQR
+1 MFKTILKQQG
-15 SAIRFRRFCHKA
+15 IRFRQFSHKA

-52 LKSGKSIAL
+52 LKSGKSIAV
-61 SALLLLAGVAPAEA
+61 SALLLFSGIAAVEA

-80 KDSVPLT
+80 KDSVPLE

-104 VHSEA
+104 VNSEA
-109 YRLITQVSRAE
+109 YRLITQVSQAE
-120 IEALPVQTVADI
+120 IEALPIQTVADI

-155 RGGTFDQVLVLIN
+155 RGGTFDQVLVLLN

-188 ELIERVEV
+188 EMIERVEV

-201 ASLHGAFSGA
+201 ANLHGAFSGA

-216 KTTPPQPSPQ
+216 RNFPSLQ
-226 GREHDVRLKL
+226 GGDRGRLSLKL
-236 TAGMNGLVNPEIAA
+236 TAGMNGLVNPEVAA
-250 TLAIPDKSS
+250 SIQKDEALFN
-259 SLERVKSS
+259 V
-267 ARSDCRWPSVELPPG
+267 
-282 GVKPL
+282 
-287 TINLSAEYS
+287 SAEYS
-296 RADGYYA
+296 RAEGYYA
-303 PSPTE
+303 PRPTE
-308 KEATACRNSDFKLA
+308 KEATACRNSDFQLA
-322 NLYFQTRWRGLDV
+322 NIYFQTRWRGLDV

-363 AFASAK
+363 AFASGR

-385 RANYDRYEWHRGQ
+385 RANYDRYEWHRDQ

-407 QTASASIAAHYAS
+407 QTASAALSAHYAS
-420 RIGTTSFG
+420 KIGTTSFG
-428 AGVRNENMH
+428 VSVRNENMH

-446 PNGQVPNVA
+446 PDGQVPNVA
-455 DFPLADV
+455 DFPLTDV

-475 ANYYAEQTFYYAGL
+475 TNYYAEQTFYYAGL

-515 SFEKAGTLYANAN
+515 EFKKAGTIYVNAN

-557 WLLSIGYKGTLN
+557 WLLSIGYKGNLSPTL
-569 LLPSTGRSG
+569 SSREGGR
-578 GAFSWAVDWYYRW
+578 FSWAVDWYYRW
-591 GKNIIDWVYVPA
+591 GKNIIDWVYVPT
-603 DTKRPY
+603 DTKRPF

-614 QQVNATGVEL
+614 QQVNATGLEL
-624 SVAYRFP
+624 SLAYRLNE
-631 SFFPPSW
+631 W
-638 GEREGPCISVD
+638 LRCVSVD
-649 YAYTYLDLNLKESG
+649 YAYTYLDLDLKEAG
-663 SRYLDYLSHKLSIHL
+663 SRYLDYLSHKLAIHL

-704 EGAVTDYQPVW
+704 EGEVADYQPVW
-715 LLDGSIF
+715 LLDGSVY

-748 LQPGAWAKVSIK
+748 LQPGAWAKISIK
-760 AML
+760 AKL

>member
-1 MFKQFQTISNFRQR
+1 MFKNLLKQQG
-15 SAIRFRRFCHKA
+15 IRFRRFCHKA
-27 YAAFCSLHREVTIGR
+27 YAAFCSVHREVTIGR

-47 TDLEM
+47 TDMEM
-52 LKSGKSIAL
+52 LKSGKSIAV
-61 SALLLLAGVAPAEA
+61 SALLLFAGVASAEA

-109 YRLITQVSRAE
+109 YRLITQVSHAE
-120 IEALPVQTVADI
+120 IEALPIQTVADI

-137 GVDVRTRGANGAQ
+137 GIDVRTRGANGAQ

-155 RGGTFDQVLVLIN
+155 RGGTFDQVLVLLN

-178 HYALNIPVST
+178 HYALNIPVSA

-216 KTTPPQPSPQ
+216 TSVLRTATGSPIEQSSSPAQ
-226 GREHDVRLKL
+226 GREHNVRLKL
-236 TAGMNGLVNPEIAA
+236 TAGMNGLVNPEVAA

-259 SLERVKSS
+259 SLEG
-267 ARSDCRWPSVELPPG
+267 RSG
-282 GVKPL
+282 GV
-287 TINLSAEYS
+287 INLSAEYS

-308 KEATACRNSDFKLA
+308 KEATACKNSDFKLA

-369 YEHRWGAWRL
+369 YAHRWGAWRL
-379 DAQAAY
+379 DAQASY

-407 QTASASIAAHYAS
+407 QTASAAIAAHYAS

-428 AGVRNENMH
+428 VGVRNENMH

-489 SASIGINGTY
+489 AASIGINGTY

-515 SFEKAGTLYANAN
+515 TFEKAGTLYANAN

-557 WLLSIGYKGTLN
+557 WLLSVGYKYTPDFGKAGKLS
-569 LLPSTGRSG
+569 L
-578 GAFSWAVDWYYRW
+578 AADWYYRW
-591 GKNIIDWVYVPA
+591 GKNIIDWVYVPT

-624 SVAYRFP
+624 SVAYR
-631 SFFPPSW
+631 W
-638 GEREGPCISVD
+638 NEWLRCISVD
-649 YAYTYLDLNLKESG
+649 YAYTYLDLDLKESG
-663 SRYLDYLSHKLSIHL
+663 SRYLDYLSHKLSINL

-704 EGAVTDYQPVW
+704 EGAVADYQPVW

>member
-1 MFKQFQTISNFRQR
+1 MFKTILKQQG
-15 SAIRFRRFCHKA
+15 IRFRQFSHKA

-52 LKSGKSIAL
+52 LKSGKSIAV
-61 SALLLLAGVAPAEA
+61 SALLLFSGIAAVEA

-80 KDSVPLT
+80 KDSVPLE

-104 VHSEA
+104 VNSEA
-109 YRLITQVSRAE
+109 YRLITQVSQAE
-120 IEALPVQTVADI
+120 IEALPIQTVADI

-155 RGGTFDQVLVLIN
+155 RGGTFDQVLVLLN

-188 ELIERVEV
+188 EMIERVEV

-201 ASLHGAFSGA
+201 ANLHGAFSGA
-211 INIVT
+211 INMVT
-216 KTTPPQPSPQ
+216 KQAVSRQPS
-226 GREHDVRLKL
+226 DVRLKL
-236 TAGMNGLVNPEIAA
+236 TAGMNGLVNPEVAA
-250 TLAIPDKSS
+250 SIQKDEALF
-259 SLERVKSS
+259 
-267 ARSDCRWPSVELPPG
+267 
-282 GVKPL
+282 
-287 TINLSAEYS
+287 NLSAEYS
-296 RADGYYA
+296 RAEGYYA
-303 PSPTE
+303 PRPTE
-308 KEATACRNSDFKLA
+308 KEATACRNSDFQLA
-322 NLYFQTRWRGLDV
+322 NIYFQTRWRGLDV

-363 AFASAK
+363 AFASGR

-385 RANYDRYEWHRGQ
+385 RANYDRYEWHRDQ

-407 QTASASIAAHYAS
+407 QTASAALSAHYAS
-420 RIGTTSFG
+420 KIGTTSFG
-428 AGVRNENMH
+428 VSVRNENMH

-446 PNGQVPNVA
+446 PDGQVPNVA

-475 ANYYAEQTFYYAGL
+475 TNYYAEQTFYYAGL

-515 SFEKAGTLYANAN
+515 EFKKAGTIYVNAN

-557 WLLSIGYKGTLN
+557 WLLSVGYKGTWGEKSS
-569 LLPSTGRSG
+569 LPFREGSG
-578 GAFSWAVDWYYRW
+578 LGSFSWSADWYYRW
-591 GKNIIDWVYVPA
+591 GKNIIDWVYVPT
-603 DTKRPY
+603 DTKRPF

-614 QQVNATGVEL
+614 QQVNATGLEL
-624 SVAYRFP
+624 SLAYRLNE
-631 SFFPPSW
+631 W
-638 GEREGPCISVD
+638 LRCVSVD
-649 YAYTYLDLNLKESG
+649 YAYTYLDLDLKEAG
-663 SRYLDYLSHKLSIHL
+663 SRYLDYLSHKLAIHL
-678 EHGIYKGLGASWTV
+678 EHGIYKGFGASWTV

-704 EGAVTDYQPVW
+704 EGEVADYQPVW
-715 LLDGSIF
+715 LLDGSVY
-722 WQNKYLRVSADCTN
+722 WQNQYLRVSADCTN
-736 MTNTR
+736 MTNSR

-760 AML
+760 AKLY

>member
-1 MFKQFQTISNFRQR
+1 MLKVILKQQG
-15 SAIRFRRFCHKA
+15 IRFRRFCHKA
-27 YAAFCSLHREVTIGR
+27 YAAFCSVHREVTIGR

-52 LKSGKSIAL
+52 LKSGKSIAV
-61 SALLLLAGVAPAEA
+61 SALLLFAGVASAEA

-80 KDSVPLT
+80 KDSVPLNS
-87 AQQLSLQEV
+87 QQLSLQEV

-109 YRLITQVSRAE
+109 YRLITQVSHAE
-120 IEALPVQTVADI
+120 IEALPIQSVADI

-137 GVDVRTRGANGAQ
+137 GIDVRTRGANGAQ

-155 RGGTFDQVLVLIN
+155 RGGTFDQVLVLLN

-178 HYALNIPVST
+178 HYALNIPISS
-188 ELIERVEV
+188 EIIERVEV

-201 ASLHGAFSGA
+201 ANLHGAFSGA

-216 KTTPPQPSPQ
+216 TSPQPSPQ
-226 GREHDVRLKL
+226 GREHNVRLKL
-236 TAGMNGLVNPEIAA
+236 TAGMNGLVNPQVAA

-259 SLERVKSS
+259 SLEG
-267 ARSDCRWPSVELPPG
+267 RSG
-282 GVKPL
+282 GV
-287 TINLSAEYS
+287 INLSAEYS
-296 RADGYYA
+296 RAEGYYA
-303 PSPTE
+303 PNPTE
-308 KEATACRNSDFKLA
+308 KEAIACRNSDFQLA
-322 NLYFQTRWRGLDV
+322 NLYFQTRWKGLDV

-407 QTASASIAAHYAS
+407 QTASAALAAHYAS
-420 RIGTTSFG
+420 QVGTTSFG
-428 AGVRNENMH
+428 VSVRNENMH

-455 DFPLADV
+455 GFPLSEV

-475 ANYYAEQTFYYAGL
+475 TNYYAEQTFYYAGL

-515 SFEKAGTLYANAN
+515 TFEKAGTLYANAN

-557 WLLSIGYKGTLN
+557 WLLSVGYKGEIGQKSS
-569 LLPSTGRSG
+569 LPFREGTGVG
-578 GAFSWAVDWYYRW
+578 CFSWSADWYYRW

-624 SVAYRFP
+624 SVAYRLNE
-631 SFFPPSW
+631 W
-638 GEREGPCISVD
+638 LRCISLD

-704 EGAVTDYQPVW
+704 EGAVADYQPVW

-748 LQPGAWAKVSIK
+748 LQPGAWAKISIK
-760 AML
+760 AKL

>member
-1 MFKQFQTISNFRQR
+1 MHAFLKANNYFMFKTILKQQG
-15 SAIRFRRFCHKA
+15 IRFRRFCHKA

-52 LKSGKSIAL
+52 LKSGKSVAV
-61 SALLLLAGVAPAEA
+61 SALLLFSGIAAVEA

-80 KDSVPLT
+80 KDSVPLED
-87 AQQLSLQEV
+87 QQLSLQEV

-104 VHSEA
+104 VNSEA
-109 YRLITQVSRAE
+109 YRLITQVSQAE
-120 IEALPVQTVADI
+120 IEALPVQTVVDI

-155 RGGTFDQVLVLIN
+155 RGGTFDQVLVLLN

-188 ELIERVEV
+188 EMIERVEV

-201 ASLHGAFSGA
+201 ANLHGAFSGA

-216 KTTPPQPSPQ
+216 KTTLPQPSPQ
-226 GREHDVRLKL
+226 GREHDLALKL

-250 TLAIPDKSS
+250 TLAIPNKN
-259 SLERVKSS
+259 SLPCGEGR
-267 ARSDCRWPSVELPPG
+267 G
-282 GVKPL
+282 GV
-287 TINLSAEYS
+287 INLSAEYS
-296 RADGYYA
+296 RAEGYYA
-303 PSPTE
+303 PRPTE
-308 KEATACRNSDFKLA
+308 KEATACRNSDFQLA
-322 NLYFQTRWRGLDV
+322 NIYFQTRWRGLDV

-363 AFASAK
+363 AFASGR

-385 RANYDRYEWHRGQ
+385 RANYDRYEWHRDQ

-407 QTASASIAAHYAS
+407 QTASAALSAHYAS
-420 RIGTTSFG
+420 RVGTTSFG
-428 AGVRNENMH
+428 VSVRNENMH

-446 PNGQVPNVA
+446 PDGQVPNVA

-475 ANYYAEQTFYYAGL
+475 TNYYAEQTFYYAGL

-515 SFEKAGTLYANAN
+515 EFKNAGTVYVNAN

-557 WLLSIGYKGTLN
+557 WLLSVGYKGTW
-569 LLPSTGRSG
+569 SG
-578 GAFSWAVDWYYRW
+578 LSWSADWYYRW
-591 GKNIIDWVYVPA
+591 GKNIIDWVYVPT
-603 DTKRPY
+603 DTKRPF

-614 QQVNATGVEL
+614 QQVNATGLEL
-624 SVAYRFP
+624 SLAYRLNE
-631 SFFPPSW
+631 W
-638 GEREGPCISVD
+638 LRCVSVD
-649 YAYTYLDLNLKESG
+649 YAYTYLDLDLKEAG
-663 SRYLDYLSHKLSIHL
+663 SRYLDYLSHKLAIHL

-704 EGAVTDYQPVW
+704 EGEVADYQPVW
-715 LLDGSIF
+715 LLDGSVY

-736 MTNTR
+736 ITNTR

-748 LQPGAWAKVSIK
+748 LQPGAWAKISIK
-760 AML
+760 AKL

>member
-1 MFKQFQTISNFRQR
+1 MHAFLLKADSGRLKTYFMFKTILKQPG
-15 SAIRFRRFCHKA
+15 IRFRQFSHKA

-52 LKSGKSIAL
+52 LKSGKSIAI
-61 SALLLLAGVAPAEA
+61 SALLLFSGIAAVEA

-80 KDSVPLT
+80 KDSVPLE

-104 VHSEA
+104 VNSEA
-109 YRLITQVSRAE
+109 YRLITQVSQAE
-120 IEALPVQTVADI
+120 IEALPIQTVADI

-155 RGGTFDQVLVLIN
+155 RGGTFDQVLVLLN

-188 ELIERVEV
+188 EMIERVEV

-201 ASLHGAFSGA
+201 ANLHGAFSGA

-216 KTTPPQPSPQ
+216 KQAVSRQPS
-226 GREHDVRLKL
+226 DVRLKL
-236 TAGMNGLVNPEIAA
+236 TAGMNGLVNPEVAA
-250 TLAIPDKSS
+250 SIQKDEALF
-259 SLERVKSS
+259 
-267 ARSDCRWPSVELPPG
+267 
-282 GVKPL
+282 
-287 TINLSAEYS
+287 NLSAEYS
-296 RADGYYA
+296 RAEGYYA
-303 PSPTE
+303 PRPTE
-308 KEATACRNSDFKLA
+308 KEATACRNSDFQLA
-322 NLYFQTRWRGLDV
+322 NIYFQTRWRGLDV

-363 AFASAK
+363 AFASGR

-385 RANYDRYEWHRGQ
+385 RANYDRYEWHRDQ

-407 QTASASIAAHYAS
+407 QTASAALSAHYAS
-420 RIGTTSFG
+420 KIGTTSFG
-428 AGVRNENMH
+428 VSVRNENMH

-446 PNGQVPNVA
+446 PDGQVPNVA

-462 RVLDLVKGGNRFH
+462 RVLDLIKGGNRFH
-475 ANYYAEQTFYYAGL
+475 TNYYAEQTFYYAGL

-515 SFEKAGTLYANAN
+515 EFKKAGTIYVNAN

-557 WLLSIGYKGTLN
+557 WLLSIGYKGNLSPTL
-569 LLPSTGRSG
+569 SSREGGR
-578 GAFSWAVDWYYRW
+578 FSWSADWYYRW
-591 GKNIIDWVYVPA
+591 GKNIIDWVYVPT
-603 DTKRPY
+603 DTKRPF

-614 QQVNATGVEL
+614 QQVNATGLEL
-624 SVAYRFP
+624 SLAYRLNE
-631 SFFPPSW
+631 W
-638 GEREGPCISVD
+638 LRCVSVD
-649 YAYTYLDLNLKESG
+649 YAYTYLDLDLKEAG
-663 SRYLDYLSHKLSIHL
+663 SRYLDYLSHKLAIHL

-704 EGAVTDYQPVW
+704 EGEVADYQPVW
-715 LLDGSIF
+715 LLDGSVY

-736 MTNTR
+736 ITNTR

-760 AML
+760 AKLY

>member
-1 MFKQFQTISNFRQR
+1 MFKTILKQQG
-15 SAIRFRRFCHKA
+15 IRFRQFSHKA

-52 LKSGKSIAL
+52 LKSGKSIAV
-61 SALLLLAGVAPAEA
+61 SALLLFSGIAAVEA

-80 KDSVPLT
+80 KDSVPLE

-104 VHSEA
+104 VNSEA
-109 YRLITQVSRAE
+109 YRLITQVSQAE
-120 IEALPVQTVADI
+120 IEALPIQTVADI

-155 RGGTFDQVLVLIN
+155 RGGTFDQVLVLLN

-188 ELIERVEV
+188 EMIERVEV

-201 ASLHGAFSGA
+201 ANLHGAFSGA
-211 INIVT
+211 INMVT
-216 KTTPPQPSPQ
+216 KQAVSRQPS
-226 GREHDVRLKL
+226 DVRFKL
-236 TAGMNGLVNPEIAA
+236 TAGMNGLVNPEVAA
-250 TLAIPDKSS
+250 SIQKDEALF
-259 SLERVKSS
+259 
-267 ARSDCRWPSVELPPG
+267 
-282 GVKPL
+282 
-287 TINLSAEYS
+287 NLSAEYS
-296 RADGYYA
+296 RAEGYYA
-303 PSPTE
+303 PRPTE
-308 KEATACRNSDFKLA
+308 KEATACRNSDFQLA
-322 NLYFQTRWRGLDV
+322 NIYFQTRWRGLDV

-363 AFASAK
+363 AFASGR

-385 RANYDRYEWHRGQ
+385 RANYDRYEWHRDQ

-407 QTASASIAAHYAS
+407 QTASAALSAHYAS
-420 RIGTTSFG
+420 KIGTTSFG
-428 AGVRNENMH
+428 VSVRNENTH
-437 STNLGDTIN
+437 STNLGDTTH
-446 PNGQVPNVA
+446 PDGQVPNVA

-475 ANYYAEQTFYYAGL
+475 TNYYAEQTFYYAGL

-515 SFEKAGTLYANAN
+515 EFKKAGTIYVNAN

-557 WLLSIGYKGTLN
+557 WLLSIGYKGNLSPTL
-569 LLPSTGRSG
+569 SSREGGR
-578 GAFSWAVDWYYRW
+578 FSWAVDWYYRW
-591 GKNIIDWVYVPA
+591 GKNIIDWVYVPT
-603 DTKRPY
+603 DTKRPF

-614 QQVNATGVEL
+614 QQVNATGLEL
-624 SVAYRFP
+624 SLAYRLNE
-631 SFFPPSW
+631 W
-638 GEREGPCISVD
+638 LRCVSVD
-649 YAYTYLDLNLKESG
+649 YAYTYLDLDLKEAG
-663 SRYLDYLSHKLSIHL
+663 SRYLDYLSHKLAIHL

-704 EGAVTDYQPVW
+704 EGEVADYQPVW
-715 LLDGSIF
+715 LLDGSVY

-736 MTNTR
+736 MTNSR

-760 AML
+760 AKLY

>member
-1 MFKQFQTISNFRQR
+1 MHAFFKHNIMFKLILKQQG
-15 SAIRFRRFCHKA
+15 IRFRRFCHKA
-27 YAAFCSLHREVTIGR
+27 YAAFCSIHREVTIGR

-52 LKSGKSIAL
+52 LKSGKSVAV
-61 SALLLLAGVAPAEA
+61 SALLLFSGIAAVEA

-80 KDSVPLT
+80 KDSVPLE
-87 AQQLSLQEV
+87 ARQLSLQEV

-104 VHSEA
+104 VNSEA
-109 YRLITQVSRAE
+109 YRLITQVSHAE
-120 IEALPVQTVADI
+120 IEVLPIQSVADI

-137 GVDVRTRGANGAQ
+137 GVDVRSRGTSGAQ

-155 RGGTFDQVLVLIN
+155 RGGTFDQVLILLN
-168 GVPLSDFHTG
+168 GIPLSDFHTG
-178 HYALNIPVST
+178 HYALNIPIST

-201 ASLHGAFSGA
+201 ANLHGAFSGA

-216 KTTPPQPSPQ
+216 RTAVSAGKD
-226 GREHDVRLKL
+226 HDLALKL
-236 TAGMNGLVNPEIAA
+236 TAGMNGLVNPEVAA
-250 TLAIPDKSS
+250 SIKKEEAFFN
-259 SLERVKSS
+259 V
-267 ARSDCRWPSVELPPG
+267 
-282 GVKPL
+282 
-287 TINLSAEYS
+287 SAEYN

-303 PSPTE
+303 PRPTE
-308 KEATACRNSDFKLA
+308 KESTACKNSDFKMA

-407 QTASASIAAHYAS
+407 QTASAALAVHYAS
-420 RIGTTSFG
+420 RVGTTSFG
-428 AGVRNENMH
+428 VSVRNENMH

-446 PNGQVPNVA
+446 PDGQVPNVA
-455 DFPLADV
+455 DFPLSKV

-475 ANYYAEQTFYYAGL
+475 TNYYAEQTFYYAGL

-515 SFEKAGTLYANAN
+515 TFEKTGTLYANAN

-557 WLLSIGYKGTLN
+557 WLLSIGYKGDIS
-569 LLPSTGRSG
+569 LPSTGKSG
-578 GAFSWAVDWYYRW
+578 GALSWSADWYYRW
-591 GKNIIDWVYVPA
+591 GKNIIDWVYVA
-603 DTKRPY
+603 EDTKRPY
-609 HAENQ
+609 HAMNQ
-614 QQVNATGVEL
+614 QQVNATGVEV

-638 GEREGPCISVD
+638 GDREGPLLSVD

-678 EHGIYKGLGASWTV
+678 EHGIYKGFGASWTV

-704 EGAVTDYQPVW
+704 EGAVANYQPVW

-722 WQNKYLRVSADCTN
+722 WQNKFLRVSADCTN

-760 AML
+760 AKL

>member
-1 MFKQFQTISNFRQR
+1 MFKTILKQQG
-15 SAIRFRRFCHKA
+15 IRFRQFSHKA

-52 LKSGKSIAL
+52 LKSGKSIVV
-61 SALLLLAGVAPAEA
+61 SALLLFSGIAAVEA

-80 KDSVPLT
+80 KDSVPLE

-104 VHSEA
+104 VNSEA
-109 YRLITQVSRAE
+109 YRLITQVSQAE
-120 IEALPVQTVADI
+120 IEALPIQTVADI

-155 RGGTFDQVLVLIN
+155 RGGTFDQVLVLLN

-188 ELIERVEV
+188 EMIERVEV

-201 ASLHGAFSGA
+201 ANLHGAFSGA

-226 GREHDVRLKL
+226 GREHDLTLKL
-236 TAGMNGLVNPEIAA
+236 TAGMNGLVNPEVAA
-250 TLAIPDKSS
+250 SIQKDEALF
-259 SLERVKSS
+259 
-267 ARSDCRWPSVELPPG
+267 
-282 GVKPL
+282 
-287 TINLSAEYS
+287 NLSAEYS
-296 RADGYYA
+296 RSEGYYA
-303 PSPTE
+303 PRPTE
-308 KEATACRNSDFKLA
+308 KEATACRNSDFQLA
-322 NLYFQTRWRGLDV
+322 NIYFQTRWRGLDV

-363 AFASAK
+363 AFVSGR

-407 QTASASIAAHYAS
+407 QTASAALSAHYAS
-420 RIGTTSFG
+420 KIGTTSFG
-428 AGVRNENMH
+428 VSVRNENMH

-446 PNGQVPNVA
+446 PDGQVPNVA

-475 ANYYAEQTFYYAGL
+475 TNYYAEQTFYYAGL

-499 NTQFGHHLGG
+499 NTQFGHHVGG

-515 SFEKAGTLYANAN
+515 AFQKAGTIYVNAN

-557 WLLSIGYKGTLN
+557 WLLSIGYKGNLSPTL
-569 LLPSTGRSG
+569 SSREGGR
-578 GAFSWAVDWYYRW
+578 FSWAVDWYYRW
-591 GKNIIDWVYVPA
+591 GKNIIDWVYVPT
-603 DTKRPY
+603 DTKRPF

-614 QQVNATGVEL
+614 QQVNATGLEL
-624 SVAYRFP
+624 SLAYRLNE
-631 SFFPPSW
+631 W
-638 GEREGPCISVD
+638 LRCVSVD
-649 YAYTYLDLNLKESG
+649 YAYTYLDLDLKEAG
-663 SRYLDYLSHKLSIHL
+663 SRYLDYLSHKLAIHL

-704 EGAVTDYQPVW
+704 EGEVADYQPVW
-715 LLDGSIF
+715 LLDGSVY

-736 MTNTR
+736 ITNTR

-748 LQPGAWAKVSIK
+748 LQPGAWAKISIK
-760 AML
+760 AKL

>member
-1 MFKQFQTISNFRQR
+1 MFKFITNHFQQR

-27 YAAFCSLHREVTIGR
+27 YAAFCSIHREVSIGR
-42 VAAYM
+42 IAAYM

-52 LKSGKSIAL
+52 LKSGKSVAVT
-61 SALLLLAGVAPAEA
+61 ALLLFSGIAAAET
-75 DEGVP
+75 DEGVS
-80 KDSVPLT
+80 KDSLSLS

-96 LVVSHKAE
+96 LVVSQKAE

-109 YRLITQVSRAE
+109 YRLITQVSHAQ
-120 IEALPVQTVADI
+120 IEALPIQSVADI

-155 RGGTFDQVLVLIN
+155 RGGTFDQVLVMLN

-178 HYALNIPVST
+178 HYALNIPIST

-201 ASLHGAFSGA
+201 ANLHGAFSGA

-216 KTTPPQPSPQ
+216 KSEVQ
-226 GREHDVRLKL
+226 GTKDIALKL
-236 TAGMNGLVNPEIAA
+236 SAGMNGLVNPEIAA
-250 TLAIPDKSS
+250 SIQKEEALFN
-259 SLERVKSS
+259 V
-267 ARSDCRWPSVELPPG
+267 
-282 GVKPL
+282 
-287 TINLSAEYS
+287 SAEYS
-296 RADGYYA
+296 RAEGYYA
-303 PSPTE
+303 PNPTE
-308 KEATACRNSDFKLA
+308 KEAKACKNSDFQLA
-322 NLYFQTRWRGLDV
+322 NIYFQTRWKGLDV

-363 AFASAK
+363 AFGSAK

-379 DAQAAY
+379 DAQASY

-407 QTASASIAAHYAS
+407 QTASAAISTHYAS
-420 RIGTTSFG
+420 QIGTTSFG
-428 AGVRNENMH
+428 ISIRNENMH

-446 PNGQVPNVA
+446 PNGQVPNVEG
-455 DFPLADV
+455 FPLSQV

-475 ANYYAEQTFYYAGL
+475 TNYYAEQTFYYAGL
-489 SASIGINGTY
+489 AASIGINGTY

-515 SFEKAGTLYANAN
+515 DFRKGGTLYANAN

-557 WLLSIGYKGTLN
+557 WLLSVGYKGTWKPN
-569 LLPSTGRSG
+569 SGPSLKGRENKYGTLS
-578 GAFSWAVDWYYRW
+578 FSVDWYYRW
-591 GKNIIDWVYVPA
+591 GKNIIDWVYVPE
-603 DTKRPY
+603 DTKRPF

-624 SVAYRFP
+624 SVVYRLNE
-631 SFFPPSW
+631 W
-638 GEREGPCISVD
+638 LRCVSVD
-649 YAYTYLDLNLKESG
+649 YAYTYLDLDLKEAG

-704 EGAVTDYQPVW
+704 DGIVENYVPVW

-722 WQNKYLRVSADCTN
+722 WQNRYLRVSADCTN
-736 MTNTR
+736 ITNTR

-748 LQPGAWAKVSIK
+748 LQPGAWAKISIK
-760 AML
+760 AKL

>member
-1 MFKQFQTISNFRQR
+1 MFKTILKQQG
-15 SAIRFRRFCHKA
+15 IRFRQFSHKA

-52 LKSGKSIAL
+52 LKSGKSIAV
-61 SALLLLAGVAPAEA
+61 SALLLFSGIAAVEA

-80 KDSVPLT
+80 KDSVPLE

-104 VHSEA
+104 VNSEA
-109 YRLITQVSRAE
+109 YRLITQVSQAE
-120 IEALPVQTVADI
+120 IEALPIQTVADI

-155 RGGTFDQVLVLIN
+155 RGGTFDQVLVLLN

-188 ELIERVEV
+188 EMIERVEV

-201 ASLHGAFSGA
+201 ANLHGAFSGA
-211 INIVT
+211 INMVT

-226 GREHDVRLKL
+226 GREHDLTLKL
-236 TAGMNGLVNPEIAA
+236 TAGMNGLVNPEVAA
-250 TLAIPDKSS
+250 SIQKDEALFNVA
-259 SLERVKSS
+259 
-267 ARSDCRWPSVELPPG
+267 
-282 GVKPL
+282 
-287 TINLSAEYS
+287 AEYS
-296 RADGYYA
+296 RAEGYYA
-303 PSPTE
+303 PRPTE
-308 KEATACRNSDFKLA
+308 KEATACRNSDFQLA
-322 NLYFQTRWRGLDV
+322 NIYFQTRWRGLDV

-363 AFASAK
+363 AFASGR

-385 RANYDRYEWHRGQ
+385 RANYDRYEWHRDQ

-407 QTASASIAAHYAS
+407 QTASAALSAHYAS
-420 RIGTTSFG
+420 KIGTTSFG
-428 AGVRNENMH
+428 VSVRNENMH

-446 PNGQVPNVA
+446 PDGQVPNVA

-475 ANYYAEQTFYYAGL
+475 TNYYAEQTFYYAGL

-515 SFEKAGTLYANAN
+515 EFKKAGTIYVNAN

-557 WLLSIGYKGTLN
+557 WLLSIGYKGNLSPTL
-569 LLPSTGRSG
+569 SSREGGR
-578 GAFSWAVDWYYRW
+578 FSWAVDWYYRW
-591 GKNIIDWVYVPA
+591 GKNIIDWVYVPT
-603 DTKRPY
+603 DTKRPF

-614 QQVNATGVEL
+614 QQVNATGLEL
-624 SVAYRFP
+624 SLAYRLNE
-631 SFFPPSW
+631 W
-638 GEREGPCISVD
+638 LRCVSVD
-649 YAYTYLDLNLKESG
+649 YAYTYLDLDLKEAG
-663 SRYLDYLSHKLSIHL
+663 SRYLDYLSHKLAIHL

-704 EGAVTDYQPVW
+704 EGEVADYQPVW
-715 LLDGSIF
+715 LLDGSVY

-736 MTNTR
+736 MTNSR

-760 AML
+760 AKLY

>member
-1 MFKQFQTISNFRQR
+1 MFKTILKQQG
-15 SAIRFRRFCHKA
+15 IRFRQFSHKA

-52 LKSGKSIAL
+52 LKSGKSIAV
-61 SALLLLAGVAPAEA
+61 SALLLFSGIAAMEA

-80 KDSVPLT
+80 KDSVPLE

-104 VHSEA
+104 VNSEA
-109 YRLITQVSRAE
+109 YRLITQVSQAE
-120 IEALPVQTVADI
+120 IEALPIQTVADI

-155 RGGTFDQVLVLIN
+155 RGGTFDQVLVLLN

-188 ELIERVEV
+188 EMIERVEV

-201 ASLHGAFSGA
+201 ANLHGAFSGA

-226 GREHDVRLKL
+226 GREHDLTLKL
-236 TAGMNGLVNPEIAA
+236 TAGMNGLVNPEVAA
-250 TLAIPDKSS
+250 SIQKDEALF
-259 SLERVKSS
+259 
-267 ARSDCRWPSVELPPG
+267 
-282 GVKPL
+282 
-287 TINLSAEYS
+287 NLSAEYS
-296 RADGYYA
+296 RAEGYYA
-303 PSPTE
+303 PRPTE
-308 KEATACRNSDFKLA
+308 KEATACRNSDFQLA
-322 NLYFQTRWRGLDV
+322 NIYFQTRWRGLDV

-363 AFASAK
+363 AFVSGR

-385 RANYDRYEWHRGQ
+385 RANYDRYEWHRDQ

-407 QTASASIAAHYAS
+407 QTASAALSAHYAS
-420 RIGTTSFG
+420 KIGTTSFG
-428 AGVRNENMH
+428 VSVRNENMH

-446 PNGQVPNVA
+446 PDGQVPNVA

-475 ANYYAEQTFYYAGL
+475 TNYYAEQTFYYAGL

-515 SFEKAGTLYANAN
+515 EFKKAGTIYVNAN

-557 WLLSIGYKGTLN
+557 WLLSIGYKGNLSPTL
-569 LLPSTGRSG
+569 SSREGGR
-578 GAFSWAVDWYYRW
+578 FSWAVDWYYRW
-591 GKNIIDWVYVPA
+591 GKNIIDWVYVPT
-603 DTKRPY
+603 DTKRPF

-614 QQVNATGVEL
+614 QQVNATGLEL
-624 SVAYRFP
+624 SLAYRLNE
-631 SFFPPSW
+631 W
-638 GEREGPCISVD
+638 LRCVSVD
-649 YAYTYLDLNLKESG
+649 YAYTYLDLDLKEAG
-663 SRYLDYLSHKLSIHL
+663 SRYLDYLSHKLAIHL

-704 EGAVTDYQPVW
+704 EGEVADYQPVW
-715 LLDGSIF
+715 LLDGSVY

-760 AML
+760 AKLY

>member
-1 MFKQFQTISNFRQR
+1 MHAFLKKACIMIKPFKTTNHFQQR

-27 YAAFCSLHREVTIGR
+27 YAAFCSIHREVSIGR
-42 VAAYM
+42 IAAYM

-52 LKSGKSIAL
+52 LKSGKSVAVT
-61 SALLLLAGVAPAEA
+61 ALLLFSGVAAAEA

-80 KDSVPLT
+80 KDSLSLS

-96 LVVSHKAE
+96 LVVSQKAE

-109 YRLITQVSRAE
+109 YRLITQVSHAQ
-120 IEALPVQTVADI
+120 IEALPIQSVADI

-155 RGGTFDQVLVLIN
+155 RGGTFDQVLVMLN

-178 HYALNIPVST
+178 HYALNIPIST

-201 ASLHGAFSGA
+201 ANLHGAFSGA

-216 KTTPPQPSPQ
+216 KSKVQ
-226 GREHDVRLKL
+226 GTKDLALKL

-250 TLAIPDKSS
+250 SINKDEAIFNMS
-259 SLERVKSS
+259 
-267 ARSDCRWPSVELPPG
+267 G
-282 GVKPL
+282 
-287 TINLSAEYS
+287 EYS
-296 RADGYYA
+296 RAEGYYA
-303 PSPTE
+303 PNPTE
-308 KEATACRNSDFKLA
+308 KEARACQNSDFQLA
-322 NLYFQTRWRGLDV
+322 NIYFQTRWKGLDV
-335 QAGAQWKDAGLGMGY
+335 QVGAQWKDAGLGMGY

-363 AFASAK
+363 AFGSAK

-379 DAQAAY
+379 DAQASY

-407 QTASASIAAHYAS
+407 QTASAALSTHYAS
-420 RIGTTSFG
+420 QIGTMSFG
-428 AGVRNENMH
+428 VSVRNENMH

-446 PNGQVPNVA
+446 PNGQVPNVEG
-455 DFPLADV
+455 FPLSQV

-475 ANYYAEQTFYYAGL
+475 TNYYAEQTFYYAGL
-489 SASIGINGTY
+489 AASIGINGTF

-515 SFEKAGTLYANAN
+515 DFHKGGTLYANAN

-557 WLLSIGYKGTLN
+557 WLLSVGYKGEWKLGTTISNAGTL
-569 LLPSTGRSG
+569 SI
-578 GAFSWAVDWYYRW
+578 AADWYYRW
-591 GKNIIDWVYVPA
+591 GKNIIDWIYVPE
-603 DTKRPY
+603 DTKRPF

-624 SVAYRFP
+624 SVAYRLNE
-631 SFFPPSW
+631 W
-638 GEREGPCISVD
+638 LRCVSVD
-649 YAYTYLDLNLKESG
+649 YAYTYLDLDLKEAG

-704 EGAVTDYQPVW
+704 DGIVENYVPVL

-722 WQNKYLRVSADCTN
+722 WQNRYLRVSADCTN
-736 MTNTR
+736 ITNTR

-748 LQPGAWAKVSIK
+748 LQPGAWAKISIK
-760 AML
+760 AKL

>member
-1 MFKQFQTISNFRQR
+1 MHAFLLKADSGRLKTYFMFKTILKQQG
-15 SAIRFRRFCHKA
+15 IRFRQFSHKA

-52 LKSGKSIAL
+52 LKSGKSIAV
-61 SALLLLAGVAPAEA
+61 SALLLFSGIAAVEA

-80 KDSVPLT
+80 KDSVPLE

-104 VHSEA
+104 VNSEA
-109 YRLITQVSRAE
+109 YRLITQVSQAE
-120 IEALPVQTVADI
+120 IEALPIQTVADI

-155 RGGTFDQVLVLIN
+155 RGGTFDQVLVLLN

-188 ELIERVEV
+188 EMIERVEV

-201 ASLHGAFSGA
+201 ANLHGAFSGA

-216 KTTPPQPSPQ
+216 KQAVSRQPS
-226 GREHDVRLKL
+226 DVRLKL
-236 TAGMNGLVNPEIAA
+236 TAGMNGLVNPEVAA
-250 TLAIPDKSS
+250 SIQKDEALF
-259 SLERVKSS
+259 
-267 ARSDCRWPSVELPPG
+267 
-282 GVKPL
+282 
-287 TINLSAEYS
+287 NLSAEYS
-296 RADGYYA
+296 RAEGYYA
-303 PSPTE
+303 PRPTE
-308 KEATACRNSDFKLA
+308 KEATACRNSDFQLA
-322 NLYFQTRWRGLDV
+322 NIYFQTRWRGLDV

-363 AFASAK
+363 AFASGR

-385 RANYDRYEWHRGQ
+385 RANYDRYEWHRDQ

-407 QTASASIAAHYAS
+407 QTASAALSAHYAS
-420 RIGTTSFG
+420 KIGTTSFG
-428 AGVRNENMH
+428 VSVRNENMH

-446 PNGQVPNVA
+446 PDGQVPNVA

-462 RVLDLVKGGNRFH
+462 RVLDLIKGGNRFH
-475 ANYYAEQTFYYAGL
+475 TNYYAEQTFYYAGL

-509 GANIGY
+509 EANIGY
-515 SFEKAGTLYANAN
+515 EFKKAGTIYVNAN

-557 WLLSIGYKGTLN
+557 WLLSVGYKGN
-569 LLPSTGRSG
+569 LSSLPCGEGRG
-578 GAFSWAVDWYYRW
+578 GVISFSADWYYRW
-591 GKNIIDWVYVPA
+591 GKNIIDWVYVPT
-603 DTKRPY
+603 DTKRPF

-614 QQVNATGVEL
+614 QQVNATGLEL
-624 SVAYRFP
+624 SLAYRLNE
-631 SFFPPSW
+631 W
-638 GEREGPCISVD
+638 LRCVSVD
-649 YAYTYLDLNLKESG
+649 YAYTYLDLDLKEAG
-663 SRYLDYLSHKLSIHL
+663 SRYLDYLSHKLAIHL

-704 EGAVTDYQPVW
+704 EGEVADYQPVW
-715 LLDGSIF
+715 LLDGSVY
-722 WQNKYLRVSADCTN
+722 WQNQYLRVSADCTN

-760 AML
+760 AKLY

>member
-1 MFKQFQTISNFRQR
+1 MFKTILKQQG
-15 SAIRFRRFCHKA
+15 IRFRQFSHKA

-52 LKSGKSIAL
+52 LKSGKSIAV
-61 SALLLLAGVAPAEA
+61 SALLLFSGIAAVEA

-80 KDSVPLT
+80 KDSVPLE

-104 VHSEA
+104 VNSEA
-109 YRLITQVSRAE
+109 YRLITQVSQAE
-120 IEALPVQTVADI
+120 IEALPIQTVADI

-155 RGGTFDQVLVLIN
+155 RGGTFDQVLVLLN

-188 ELIERVEV
+188 EMIERVEV

-201 ASLHGAFSGA
+201 ANLHGAFSGA

-216 KTTPPQPSPQ
+216 RNFPSLQ
-226 GREHDVRLKL
+226 GGDRGRLSLKL

-250 TLAIPDKSS
+250 TFALPNHN
-259 SLERVKSS
+259 SLPCGEGR
-267 ARSDCRWPSVELPPG
+267 G
-282 GVKPL
+282 GV
-287 TINLSAEYS
+287 INLSAEYS
-296 RADGYYA
+296 RAEGYYA
-303 PSPTE
+303 PRPTE
-308 KEATACRNSDFKLA
+308 KEATACRNSDFQLA
-322 NLYFQTRWRGLDV
+322 NIYFQTRWRGLDV

-363 AFASAK
+363 AFASGR

-407 QTASASIAAHYAS
+407 QTASAALSAHYAS
-420 RIGTTSFG
+420 KIGTTSFG
-428 AGVRNENMH
+428 VSVRNENMH

-446 PNGQVPNVA
+446 PDGQVPNVA

-475 ANYYAEQTFYYAGL
+475 TNYYAEQTFYYAGL

-515 SFEKAGTLYANAN
+515 EFKKAGTIYVNAN

-557 WLLSIGYKGTLN
+557 WLLSIGYKGN
-569 LLPSTGRSG
+569 LSSLPFREGSG
-578 GAFSWAVDWYYRW
+578 LGSFSWAVDWYYRW
-591 GKNIIDWVYVPA
+591 GKNIIDWVYVPT
-603 DTKRPY
+603 DTKRPF

-614 QQVNATGVEL
+614 QQVNATGLEL
-624 SVAYRFP
+624 SLAYRLNE
-631 SFFPPSW
+631 W
-638 GEREGPCISVD
+638 LRCVSVD
-649 YAYTYLDLNLKESG
+649 YAYTYLDLDLKEAG
-663 SRYLDYLSHKLSIHL
+663 SRYLDYLSHKLAIHL

-704 EGAVTDYQPVW
+704 EGEVADYQPVW
-715 LLDGSIF
+715 LLDGSVY

-736 MTNTR
+736 MTNSR

-760 AML
+760 AKLY

>member
-1 MFKQFQTISNFRQR
+1 MFKTILKQQG
-15 SAIRFRRFCHKA
+15 IRFRRFCHKA

-52 LKSGKSIAL
+52 LKSGKSVAV
-61 SALLLLAGVAPAEA
+61 SALLLFSGIAAVEA

-80 KDSVPLT
+80 KDSVPLED
-87 AQQLSLQEV
+87 QQLSLQEV

-104 VHSEA
+104 VNSEA
-109 YRLITQVSRAE
+109 YRLITQVSQAE
-120 IEALPVQTVADI
+120 IEALPIQTVADI

-155 RGGTFDQVLVLIN
+155 RGGTFDQVLVLLN
-168 GVPLSDFHTG
+168 EVPLSDFHTG

-188 ELIERVEV
+188 EMIERIEV

-201 ASLHGAFSGA
+201 ANLHGAFSGA

-216 KTTPPQPSPQ
+216 KTTLPQPSPQ
-226 GREHDVRLKL
+226 GREHDLALKL

-250 TLAIPDKSS
+250 TLAIPNKN
-259 SLERVKSS
+259 SLPCGEGR
-267 ARSDCRWPSVELPPG
+267 G
-282 GVKPL
+282 GV
-287 TINLSAEYS
+287 INLSAEYS
-296 RADGYYA
+296 RAEGYYA
-303 PSPTE
+303 PRPTE
-308 KEATACRNSDFKLA
+308 KEATACRNSDFQLA
-322 NLYFQTRWRGLDV
+322 NIYFQTRWRGLDV

-363 AFASAK
+363 AFASGR

-407 QTASASIAAHYAS
+407 QTASAALSVHYAS
-420 RIGTTSFG
+420 RVGTTSFG
-428 AGVRNENMH
+428 VSVRNENMH

-446 PNGQVPNVA
+446 PDGQVPNVA

-475 ANYYAEQTFYYAGL
+475 TNYYAEQTFYYAGL

-515 SFEKAGTLYANAN
+515 EFKKAGTVYVNAN

-557 WLLSIGYKGTLN
+557 WLLSVGYKYTPDFGKKGKL
-569 LLPSTGRSG
+569 S
-578 GAFSWAVDWYYRW
+578 FSVDWYYRW
-591 GKNIIDWVYVPA
+591 GKNIIDWVYVPT
-603 DTKRPY
+603 DTKRPF

-614 QQVNATGVEL
+614 QQVNATGLEL
-624 SVAYRFP
+624 SLAYRLNE
-631 SFFPPSW
+631 W
-638 GEREGPCISVD
+638 LRCVSVD
-649 YAYTYLDLNLKESG
+649 YAYTYLDLDLKEAG
-663 SRYLDYLSHKLSIHL
+663 SRYLDYLSHKLAIHL

-704 EGAVTDYQPVW
+704 EGEVADYQPVW
-715 LLDGSIF
+715 LLDGSVY

-736 MTNTR
+736 ITNTR

-748 LQPGAWAKVSIK
+748 LQPGAWAKISIK
-760 AML
+760 AKL

>member
-1 MFKQFQTISNFRQR
+1 MFKTILKQQG
-15 SAIRFRRFCHKA
+15 IRFRQFSHKA

-52 LKSGKSIAL
+52 LKSGKSIAV
-61 SALLLLAGVAPAEA
+61 SALLLFSGIAAVEA

-80 KDSVPLT
+80 KDSVPLE

-104 VHSEA
+104 VNSEA
-109 YRLITQVSRAE
+109 YRLITQVSQAE
-120 IEALPVQTVADI
+120 IEALPIQTVADI

-155 RGGTFDQVLVLIN
+155 RGGTFDQVLVLLN

-188 ELIERVEV
+188 EMIERVEV

-201 ASLHGAFSGA
+201 ANLHGAFSGA

-216 KTTPPQPSPQ
+216 RNFPSLQ
-226 GREHDVRLKL
+226 GGDRGRLSLKL
-236 TAGMNGLVNPEIAA
+236 TAGMNGLVNPEVAA
-250 TLAIPDKSS
+250 SIQKDEALF
-259 SLERVKSS
+259 
-267 ARSDCRWPSVELPPG
+267 
-282 GVKPL
+282 
-287 TINLSAEYS
+287 NLSAEYS
-296 RADGYYA
+296 RAEGYYA
-303 PSPTE
+303 PRPTE
-308 KEATACRNSDFKLA
+308 KEATACRNSDFQLA
-322 NLYFQTRWRGLDV
+322 NIYFQTRWRGLDV

-363 AFASAK
+363 AFVSGR

-385 RANYDRYEWHRGQ
+385 RANYDRYEWHRDQ

-407 QTASASIAAHYAS
+407 QTASAALSAHYAS
-420 RIGTTSFG
+420 KIGTTSFG
-428 AGVRNENMH
+428 VSVRNENMH

-446 PNGQVPNVA
+446 PDGQVPNVA

-475 ANYYAEQTFYYAGL
+475 TNYYAEQTFYYAGL

-515 SFEKAGTLYANAN
+515 AFKKAGTIYVNAN

-557 WLLSIGYKGTLN
+557 WLLSIGYKGNLSPTL
-569 LLPSTGRSG
+569 SSREGGR
-578 GAFSWAVDWYYRW
+578 FSWAVDWYYRW
-591 GKNIIDWVYVPA
+591 GKNIIDWVYVPT
-603 DTKRPY
+603 DTKRPF

-614 QQVNATGVEL
+614 QQVNATGLEL
-624 SVAYRFP
+624 SLAYRLNE
-631 SFFPPSW
+631 W
-638 GEREGPCISVD
+638 LRCVSVD
-649 YAYTYLDLNLKESG
+649 YAYTYLDLDLKEAG
-663 SRYLDYLSHKLSIHL
+663 SRYLDYLSHKLAIHL

-704 EGAVTDYQPVW
+704 EGEVADYQPVW
-715 LLDGSIF
+715 LLDGSVY

-736 MTNTR
+736 MTNSR

-760 AML
+760 AKLY